1 MTRHFNGVYS
11 VRSGS
16 HGARKTSGA
25 ISINSDFWTCENGH
39 RNPKFELVDERA
51 SGGFVHRQQVTIC
64 RQCTMLP
71 PTNDTAKAERM

>member
-1 MTRHFNGVYS
+1 V
-11 VRSGS
+11 
-16 HGARKTSGA
+16 
-25 ISINSDFWTCENGH
+25 H